1 MRCTTFA
8 FSMICAVF
16 AAILPALAAAWT
28 PYGNARYNYWIDV
41 PPGFSAIEEAENGDG
56 GTAKSPDG
64 QAELAVWGGYLSDR
78 DFPNEVKWRVG
89 QEQADGWSVTYER
102 HKAKWAVWSGSKDGR
117 IFFERAIPVCDG
129 AAAYF
134 RLEYDKAAQ
143 KAFDPIVA
151 RLSKSL
157 RAGDC

>member
-1 MRCTTFA
+1 MRSVTFA
-8 FSMICAVF
+8 VGAMGAVV
-16 AAILPALAAAWT
+16 AALLPALAAGWT

-56 GTAKSPDG
+56 GTAKSLDG
-64 QAELAVWGGYLSDR
+64 RAELAVWGGYLAER
-78 DFPNEVKWRVG
+78 DFANEVKWRVD
-89 QEQADGWSVTYER
+89 QEKADGWSVTYEQR
-102 HKAKWAVWSGSKDGR
+102 KAKWAVWSGSKGDR

-134 RLEYDKAAQ
+134 RIEYDKAKQ

-157 RAGDC
+157 HAGDC